1 MVMNEYSLTIWGL
14 FLILATLIVQSLI
27 AATVKA
33 RQPGAV
39 PGKMNPEL
47 SHESFVFRSNRCL
60 ANSLEN
66 GLIMLGTVFVAIF
79 ANANP
84 KWIGIYTMA
93 FAVARIIHMLLYYV
107 IATEKN
113 PSPRSYFYLI
123 GLISNIALLV
133 LILLTLLQ

>member
-1 MVMNEYSLTIWGL
+1 MNEYALTIWGL
-14 FLILATLIVQSLI
+14 LLILSTLVVQSFI

-66 GLIMLGTVFVAIF
+66 GLMMLGSVFLAIF

-93 FAVARIIHMLLYYV
+93 YAVVRLVHMLLYYA

-113 PSPRSYFYLI
+113 PSPRSYFYLL
-123 GLISNIALLV
+123 GLICNIALL
-133 LILLTLLQ
+133 ILVFLTLLK